1 MANILTK
8 DYPTLVDVLKTQN
21 DSADVIEMCAEVNP
35 MIKDAVYQQCN
46 DGSTH
51 DVVVVNG
58 LAEAQFRAYYEG
70 VKPSTGRTTQVK
82 LTTGMLESRGL
93 ADKKLVD
100 KHKNPAKF
108 RLVLNK
114 THIEAMNNTMQKEI
128 IYGVKT
134 KGGKFNG
141 LATCYNSISNDK
153 NKVGYNV
160 VNAHGTGDNLTSIY
174 MVSWGDT
181 GTSFIYPD
189 AENDN
194 GGLKHTAKPADTVRN
209 EDGTEYEAYRDIYE
223 WDLGLCVANWKSG
236 GRIANIDV
244 SKFGTDDAPDLE
256 DLMTTLYYKTM
267 GKRTGMNTVFY
278 VPIEVIIEFER
289 QVKAKYKNPAD
300 VIKYLDE
307 DIVAFKKIPL
317 RLCEQISTNEAK
329 VA

>member
-58 LAEAQFRAYYEG
+58 LAEAAFRDYYEG
-70 VKPSTGRTTQVK
+70 VKPSTGATTKVK

-128 IYGVKT
+128 IYGTKT

-141 LATCYNSISNDK
+141 LATCYNTISTDK
-153 NKVGYNV
+153 KKVGYNV
-160 VNAHGTGDNLTSIY
+160 IDAKGTGDNLTSIY
-174 MVSWGDT
+174 MVSWGDV
-181 GTSFIYPD
+181 GTSLIYPD
-189 AENDN
+189 AAEDN
-194 GGLKHTAKPADTVRN
+194 GGLKHIAKPADTVRN
-209 EDGTEYEAYRDIYE
+209 SDGTEYEAYRDIYE
-223 WDLGLCVANWKSG
+223 WDLGLCLANWKTG

-244 SKFGTDDAPDLE
+244 SKFGTADAPDLE
-256 DLMTTLYYKTM
+256 QLMTELYYKTM

-278 VPIEVIIEFER
+278 VPLEVIIEFER
-289 QVKAKYKNPAD
+289 QIKAKYDHTAD
-300 VIKYLDE
+300 VIKYLGE
-307 DIVAFKKIPL
+307 DIVSFKKIPL
-317 RLCEQISTNEAK
+317 RLCEQIAIDETH
-329 VA
+329 VG